1 MLTTPLCRR
10 LGIMHPV
17 LCAGMGGLIAGPAL
31 AAAVSS
37 AGGLGVLGLL
47 GVPAPLIADAIRAVR
62 ALTDRPFGVN
72 VVLAGMT
79 RDDIDICLAERV
91 PVIVSFWGDPS
102 SYVAAA
108 HERGTIVF
116 AQVGS
121 VAEAIA
127 AVEAGVDG
135 VIAQGVEAGGHV
147 RGTTALSVLLPAVRA
162 AVHPIPVIA
171 AGGVADGRGVAAAL
185 ALGAQ
190 AVSMGTRFLASNEAA
205 ATDAY
210 KARIVAAV
218 AEDTVLT
225 SLFDLGWPDAP
236 HRALR
241 NRTVAR
247 WEAAG
252 RPPSGSRPGEGD
264 VIGRA
269 PFGGAVVDLPRY
281 SVVPP
286 IAGYEGDVEDAVLYA
301 GESCT
306 LVHDVRPAA
315 EIVRAVVE
323 EAAAILGR

>member
-135 VIAQGVEAGGHV
+135 VIAQGVEAGGHC
-147 RGTTALSVLLPAVRA
+147 RGDSPLLPLLSEVLDAVD
-162 AVHPIPVIA
+162 VPVLA
-171 AGGVADGRGVAAAL
+171 AGGIGDARGVAAVL
-185 ALGAQ
+185 LG
-190 AVSMGTRFLASNEAA
+190 
-205 ATDAY
+205 
-210 KARIVAAV
+210 I
-218 AEDTVLT
+218 
-225 SLFDLGWPDAP
+225 
-236 HRALR
+236 
-241 NRTVAR
+241 
-247 WEAAG
+247 
-252 RPPSGSRPGEGD
+252 
-264 VIGRA
+264 
-269 PFGGAVVDLPRY
+269 
-281 SVVPP
+281 
-286 IAGYEGDVEDAVLYA
+286 
-301 GESCT
+301 
-306 LVHDVRPAA
+306 
-315 EIVRAVVE
+315 
-323 EAAAILGR
+323 

>member
-1 MLTTPLCRR
+1 MSNL
-10 LGIMHPV
+10 V
-17 LCAGMGGLIAGPAL
+17 LPGLNGDEL
-31 AAAVSS
+31 A
-37 AGGLGVLGLL
+37 
-47 GVPAPLIADAIRAVR
+47 
-62 ALTDRPFGVN
+62 
-72 VVLAGMT
+72 
-79 RDDIDICLAERV
+79 ICLAERV
-91 PVIVSFWGDPS
+91 PVIVSFWGDPTP
-102 SYVAAA
+102 YVAAA
-108 HERGTIVF
+108 HPCGTMVF

-127 AVEAGVDG
+127 AAKAGVDG

-147 RGTTALSVLLPAVRA
+147 RGTTALSVLVPAVRA
-162 AVHPIPVIA
+162 AVHPTPVIA

-190 AVSMGTRFLASNEAA
+190 AVSMGTRFLASDEAEA
-205 ATDAY
+205 SNAY
-210 KARIVAAV
+210 KSRIIAAG

-241 NRTVAR
+241 NRTVAK

-252 RPPSGSRPGEGD
+252 RPPSGSRPGERD

-269 PFGGAVVDLPRY
+269 PLGGAMLEVPRY

-286 IAGYEGDVEDAVLYA
+286 IAGYEGDLEDAVLYA
-301 GESCT
+301 GESCA

-315 EIVRAVVE
+315 AIVREVVD
-323 EAAAILGR
+323 EAARILRT